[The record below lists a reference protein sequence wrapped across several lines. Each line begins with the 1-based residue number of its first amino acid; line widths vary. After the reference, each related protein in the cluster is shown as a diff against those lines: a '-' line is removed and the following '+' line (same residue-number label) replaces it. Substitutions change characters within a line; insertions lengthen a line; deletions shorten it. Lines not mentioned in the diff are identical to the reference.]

1 MLIHDLPFSIQ
12 IFLNIETLKCQTFLL
27 GLVVPLK
34 IIIFGNLVSSDRIN
48 SI

>member
-12 IFLNIETLKCQTFLL
+12 NFLNVETFKCQTFLL
-27 GLVVPLK
+27 DLIVPLK
-34 IIIFGNLVSSDRIN
+34 IIAFGNLVSSDRVN